1 MPLKISCNV
10 CRLQVDETFWPFKR
24 RVSPFVSTNFMG
36 VGWGTHRQ
44 CILCVNVF
52 FLLWRRANA
61 RNVSQHTLYGV
72 QHIHINLTLIHCTF
86 YRHTDADQ
94 NQFSRGLTSIPLYS
108 VCSQQSRCPITGRL
122 FVSYFRC
129 ILLQMKISNWTVL
142 CSTGLN
148 TSRRSSNWARTGLAI
163 AEIWPWTK
171 WRESGFAFR
180 LCDKTNSLEST
191 TQNTFRVHCRGGSIN
206 HVRLYESNAFASLW
220 RDMELLW
227 KKRETKD
234 TKLTS
239 SFQFIEDFYQSVKR
253 RYRGRLVSAY
263 LDFF

>member
-1 MPLKISCNV
+1 M
-10 CRLQVDETFWPFKR
+10 
-24 RVSPFVSTNFMG
+24 
-36 VGWGTHRQ
+36 
-44 CILCVNVF
+44 
-52 FLLWRRANA
+52 
-61 RNVSQHTLYGV
+61 
-72 QHIHINLTLIHCTF
+72 
-86 YRHTDADQ
+86 
-94 NQFSRGLTSIPLYS
+94 
-108 VCSQQSRCPITGRL
+108 CSQQSRCPITGRL

-171 WRESGFAFR
+171 WRESGFTFR

-191 TQNTFRVHCRGGSIN
+191 NQNTFRVRCRGGSIS

-227 KKRETKD
+227 RKRNLGHKIDVFLPVYRRFLSVCQTKIQRSSSVCLSLLSL
-234 TKLTS
+234 TLLFVSPSVYLSLMKLNKWLS
-239 SFQFIEDFYQSVKR
+239 HVMYVVFV
-253 RYRGRLVSAY
+253 
-263 LDFF
+263 